1 MDGVSIIIIGGLGL
15 VVVLLVSLLV
25 GQRRPDSDA
34 PRKIEL
40 ALEKLKSELLE
51 KQLEGLVSL
60 RDSLDSTGR
69 LMNERLAEGTGA
81 IDKRMELLVDI
92 EHRLGQLQ
100 TQAENIEAVGKNIQ
114 SLSDL
119 LKPPKLRG
127 SLGEML
133 LENLLA
139 QILPRSMFDTQHR
152 FASGKRV
159 DAVVKLADR
168 LLPIDSKFPLEP
180 FERLRAEPDSSEARK
195 EFVRSLKKHV
205 DDISGRYIL
214 PAEQTTDVALMYIPS
229 EAVYYRFVS
238 DDLET
243 GFEYALS
250 RNVIP
255 SSPGHLYAFLAS
267 LASVYAHAGLSG
279 DGRKLSA
286 GLNNLG
292 DALGRLTKL
301 HERMEGSVR
310 ALTSTLSHG
319 RDEINGMTTQLQQLR
334 EPSTL
339 DEPVEEPTVADG

>member
-15 VVVLLVSLLV
+15 VVVLLISLLV
-25 GQRRPDSDA
+25 GQRRRDADA
-34 PRKIEL
+34 PQRIEL
-40 ALEKLKSELLE
+40 ALERLKSELLE

-60 RDSLDSTGR
+60 RDSMDSASR
-69 LMNERLAEGTGA
+69 LTNERLAEGTGA

-92 EHRLGQLQ
+92 EHKLGQLQ

-127 SLGEML
+127 QLGEML
-133 LENLLA
+133 LENMLA

-152 FASGKRV
+152 FMSGKRV

-195 EFVRSLKKHV
+195 EFVRTLKKHV
-205 DDISGRYIL
+205 DDISSRYIH
-214 PAEQTTDVALMYIPS
+214 PSENTTEVALMYIPS
-229 EAVYYRFVS
+229 EAVYYQFIS

-250 RNVIP
+250 KHVIP

-267 LASVYAHAGLSG
+267 LAAVYAQAGLTDDS
-279 DGRKLSA
+279 RKLSA

-292 DALGRLTKL
+292 DALGRLAKL

-310 ALTSTLSHG
+310 ALTGALSHG
-319 RDEINGMTTQLQQLR
+319 RDEINGMTIQLEQMR
-334 EPSTL
+334 EPAQS
-339 DEPVEEPTVADG
+339 DETVEEPTSADG